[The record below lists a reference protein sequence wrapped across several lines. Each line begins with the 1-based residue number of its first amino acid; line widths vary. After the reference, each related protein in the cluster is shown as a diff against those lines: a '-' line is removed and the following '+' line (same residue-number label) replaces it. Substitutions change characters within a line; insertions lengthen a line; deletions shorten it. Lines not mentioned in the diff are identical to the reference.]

1 MRVVIYCNIALYMK
15 LSLLGALLIPLTLL
29 TDFLLFCVFSFS
41 GTGKRGN
48 GDGET
53 GTGKTGT
60 GKTDLV
66 QILLFPLIRLTDFL
80 TDSLLIPLHWAFSCP
95 ACSACLPCLRKSQ
108 NP

>member
-1 MRVVIYCNIALYMK
+1 LVVEFTGPAHGVTMYIYIYMRVVIYCDIALYIK
-15 LSLLGALLIPLTLL
+15 LSLLGDLLIPLTLL

-60 GKTDLV
+60 GKRGRGKRA
-66 QILLFPLIRLTDFL
+66 LFRF
-80 TDSLLIPLHWAFSCP
+80 C
-95 ACSACLPCLRKSQ
+95 
-108 NP
+108 